1 MSTQSFHWRTVLE
14 VGLISAVLYI
24 LIGAPGLPFRIFH
37 DGQSTRSAE
46 IDVPV
51 ARASTE
57 SLVYPDKGLKCS
69 SYNVGIH
76 LFSTSPLIIYINDF
90 LSESETKHLID
101 IR

>member
-1 MSTQSFHWRTVLE
+1 MPANSVRWRTVLE

-24 LIGAPGLPFRIFH
+24 LIGAPGLPFTIF
-37 DGQSTRSAE
+37 QNSRPEE

-57 SLVYPDKGLKCS
+57 SLVYPDKDLKCS
-69 SYNVGIH
+69 SHDVGIH
-76 LFSTSPLIIYINDF
+76 LFSTSPLIIYIDDF